1 VLSSQSGNKS
11 IQVLTLICTAIYY
24 EVTDSINCCYSK
36 GLPSEVKNVFR
47 DLTVDTPLPERH
59 KNMVLKNE
67 KCDDDVVDD
76 LNLDESESATQIDV
90 EIESDL
96 YGDFNDFLEVDVVS
110 IDDDE
115 PEGKSLNLEWPCS
128 PNRKN

>member
-1 VLSSQSGNKS
+1 M
-11 IQVLTLICTAIYY
+11 
-24 EVTDSINCCYSK
+24 
-36 GLPSEVKNVFR
+36 FR
-47 DLTVDTPLPERH
+47 DLTVNTPLPERH
-59 KNMVLKNE
+59 KNIVLKNE

-110 IDDDE
+110 FDDDE
-115 PEGKSLNLEWPCS
+115 ADGKSLNLEWPCS
-128 PNRKN
+128 PTRKN

>member
-1 VLSSQSGNKS
+1 
-11 IQVLTLICTAIYY
+11 
-24 EVTDSINCCYSK
+24 
-36 GLPSEVKNVFR
+36 
-47 DLTVDTPLPERH
+47 LPERH